1 MTNTSMT
8 TTLQKRLF
16 AAALIFSA
24 FALTFSACKTL
35 PQPLKNGLAYFNTYY
50 NANRLMV
57 ESEDEFFLYDEQQRT
72 TPRIIV
78 IEEPT
83 LMDDKP
89 DDREVPQFIKTLVVK
104 PEKLDKARIW
114 IDSVLIKGSKLLAR
128 HTQSDL
134 IDQTLYLM
142 AKAYFYRSEWHNSQ
156 MKCQELI
163 DNYPYSQLSP
173 DAHLILA
180 ETLLMQT
187 KFSQAEKALLRA
199 IDIAWGQH
207 RYDALSEAF
216 RIQAE
221 LAMHFNNLEEAVK
234 PYRRAIT
241 QADDR
246 VQQSRWQLEIGLL
259 YYRKR
264 QFGDAVKEFTKV
276 LSFAPDALTRF
287 EAELYHAAAL
297 TQLGRFN
304 EAEKAF
310 REVLANRNY
319 AEWRS
324 FSYSEYIAFLRMS
337 NRPGTDSIFALTDTL
352 KFKEAPA
359 TARYRQAL
367 DLFKRHEYD
376 GAQALFAKSLI
387 ETTPT
392 FFHSSLYARLLT
404 DWKTQM
410 PEIANT
416 VKFYTLLRADTAAY
430 TLPAQDSARRTAA
443 NSIYRMGRIHER
455 LGMPDSAKKYYQS
468 AIAICPEADTNRA
481 RYLYAEAALAGL
493 DRRAAK
499 ASAKVVK
506 KSDGGVTDSV
516 EAAKLHLA
524 DSLLKTIVR
533 LYPLTQQGIDARIRL
548 GYTEQFLVD
557 SLADMMQ
564 SADRFRQI
572 KQYTKALQKYNLVSG
587 RYADSKYAPRAVYAQ
602 GWLYERELG
611 KRDSAVYWYSRLVEK
626 YPQSSFAKDVKPSLD
641 ALLEER
647 RLQDSLNAMPKLPI
661 MPGVTTASLQAS
673 TGTVSTESTNATL
686 QADAPLR
693 RRR

>member
-1 MTNTSMT
+1 MTNTSMKP
-8 TTLQKRLF
+8 TLQKRLF
-16 AAALIFSA
+16 SAALILSA

-57 ESEDEFFLYDEQQRT
+57 VSEDEFFLYDEQQRT

-83 LMDDKP
+83 LVDDKP
-89 DDREVPQFIKTLVVK
+89 DDREVPQFIKSLVVK

-114 IDSVLIKGSKLLAR
+114 IDSVLIKGSKLLVR
-128 HTQSDL
+128 HTESEL

-163 DNYPYSQLSP
+163 DNYPYSKLSP

-276 LSFAPDALTRF
+276 LEFAPDALTRF
-287 EAELYHAAAL
+287 EAELYKAASL

-304 EAEKAF
+304 EAEKVF
-310 REVLANRNY
+310 KEVLANRNF

-324 FSYSEYIAFLRMS
+324 FSYSEYIAFLRLS
-337 NRPGTDSIFALTDTL
+337 ARPGIDSIFALTDTL

-367 DLFKRHEYD
+367 DLFKHHEYD
-376 GAQALFAKSLI
+376 GAQSLFSKSLV
-387 ETTPT
+387 ETAPT
-392 FFHSSLYARLLT
+392 YFYGSLYARLLT

-410 PEIANT
+410 PEAVNSI
-416 VKFYTLLRADTAAY
+416 KFYTLLRSDTAAY
-430 TLPAQDSARRTAA
+430 ILPAQDSARRTAA
-443 NSIYRMGRIHER
+443 NSIYRIGRIHER
-455 LGMPDSAKKYYQS
+455 LGMPDSAAKYYQ
-468 AIAICPEADTNRA
+468 AAVTICPDADTNRA
-481 RYLYAEAALAGL
+481 RYLYAEAAVAGL
-493 DRRAAK
+493 DRHAAK
-499 ASAKVVK
+499 ASSKAV
-506 KSDGGVTDSV
+506 SRADGTTDSS
-516 EAAKLHLA
+516 EAAKSRLA

-557 SLADMMQ
+557 SLADIMQ

-572 KQYTKALQKYNLVSG
+572 KQYSKAMQKYNLVAG
-587 RYADSKYAPRAVYAQ
+587 RYADSKYAPRAFYAQ

-641 ALLEER
+641 ALLQER
-647 RLQDSLNAMPKLPI
+647 RLQDSLKSLPKLP
-661 MPGVTTASLQAS
+661 VATSS
-673 TGTVSTESTNATL
+673 TMATL
-686 QADAPLR
+686 QTTSGIASLNTTGATVRTGAPMR
-693 RRR
+693 RRQ

>member
-8 TTLQKRLF
+8 TTIQKRLF
-16 AAALIFSA
+16 AAVLILIA

-35 PQPLKNGLAYFNTYY
+35 PQPVKNGLAYFNTYY

-57 ESEDEFFLYDEQQRT
+57 ESEDEFFFYDEKQRT

-114 IDSVLIKGSKLLAR
+114 IDSVIIKGSKLLVR

-163 DNYPYSQLSP
+163 DNYPYSNLSP
-173 DAHLILA
+173 DAHLVLA

-264 QFGDAVKEFTKV
+264 QFGEAVKEFTKV
-276 LSFAPDALTRF
+276 LAFVPDALTRF
-287 EAELYHAAAL
+287 EAELYRAASL

-310 REVLANRNY
+310 EEVIANRNY

-324 FSYSEYIAFLRMS
+324 FSYSEYITFLRMS
-337 NRPGTDSIFALTDTL
+337 GRAGVDSIFALTDTL

-367 DLFKRHEYD
+367 ALFKQNEYD
-376 GAQALFAKSLI
+376 GAQSLFAKSLV

-392 FFHSSLYARLLT
+392 YFYGSLYARLLT
-404 DWKTQM
+404 DWKTQL
-410 PEIANT
+410 PEVANSIT
-416 VKFYTLLRADTAAY
+416 FYTLLRADSATY
-430 TLPAQDSARRTAA
+430 RLPAQDSARRVAA

-455 LGMPDSAKKYYQS
+455 LGMPDSAKKYYQV
-468 AIAICPEADTNRA
+468 AVAICPDADTNRA

-493 DRRAAK
+493 ERRGTK
-499 ASAKVVK
+499 LVNKPNN
-506 KSDGGVTDSV
+506 KSDSV
-516 EAAKLHLA
+516 ESEKSHHA

-557 SLADMMQ
+557 SLADIMQ

-572 KQYTKALQKYNLVSG
+572 KQYGKALQKYNLVSG

-611 KRDSAVYWYSRLVEK
+611 KRDSAVYWYNRLVEK
-626 YPQSSFAKDVKPSLD
+626 YPQSSFAKDIKPSLD

-647 RLQDSLNAMPKLPI
+647 RMQDSLRAILKLPAI
-661 MPGVTTASLQAS
+661 LGSTTASLQAG
-673 TGTVSTESTNATL
+673 TGTLSTASTNATL
-686 QADAPLR
+686 QVDAPLKR
-693 RRR
+693 RR

>member
-1 MTNTSMT
+1 MTNTLMT
-8 TTLQKRLF
+8 TNPQNRLF
-16 AAALIFSA
+16 VAALILA
-24 FALTFSACKTL
+24 VLALTFSACKTL
-35 PQPLKNGLAYFNTYY
+35 PQPLKNGFAYFNTYY

-57 ESEDEFFLYDEQQRT
+57 ASEDEFFLYDEQQRT

-83 LMDDKP
+83 FVDDKP
-89 DDREVPQFIKTLVVK
+89 DDREVPQFIKTLAIK

-128 HTQSDL
+128 HTESDY

-142 AKAYFYRSEWHNSQ
+142 AKAYFYRSEWYNAQ

-173 DAHLILA
+173 DAHLLLA

-187 KFSQAEKALLRA
+187 KFSLAERALLRA

-234 PYRRAIT
+234 PYRRAIA

-259 YYRKR
+259 YYRKH

-276 LSFAPDALTRF
+276 LDFAPDALTRF
-287 EAELYHAAAL
+287 EAELYRAAAL
-297 TQLGRFN
+297 TQLGRFK
-304 EAEKAF
+304 EAEKGF
-310 REVLANRNY
+310 QEVLTNRNY

-324 FSYSEYIAFLRMS
+324 FSYSEYIAFLRLS
-337 NRPGTDSIFALTDTL
+337 NRPGIDSIFALTDTL

-359 TARYRQAL
+359 AARYRQAL
-367 DLFKRHEYD
+367 DLFKQHEYD
-376 GAQALFAKSLI
+376 GAQTLFTKSLV
-387 ETTPT
+387 ETMPAY
-392 FFHSSLYARLLT
+392 FYGSLYARLLT

-410 PEIANT
+410 PEAANSI
-416 VKFYTLLRADTAAY
+416 KFYTLLRADTTAY
-430 TLPAQDSARRTAA
+430 ALPAQDSARRIAA
-443 NSIYRMGRIHER
+443 NNIYRMGRIHER
-455 LGMPDSAKKYYQS
+455 LGVPDSAAKYYR
-468 AIAICPEADTNRA
+468 AAVAICPEADTNRA
-481 RYLYAEAALAGL
+481 RYLYAEAAIAGL
-493 DRRAAK
+493 DRRASK
-499 ASAKVVK
+499 AVNKPTNGAS
-506 KSDGGVTDSV
+506 DSV
-516 EAAKLHLA
+516 ELAKSHLA
-524 DSLLKTIVR
+524 DSLLKVIVK

-557 SLADMMQ
+557 SLADIMQ

-572 KQYTKALQKYNLVSG
+572 KQYGKALQKYNLIAG

-626 YPQSSFAKDVKPSLD
+626 YPQSPFAKDVKPSLD
-641 ALLEER
+641 GLLADR
-647 RLQDSLNAMPKLPI
+647 RLQDSLKALPKLPAI
-661 MPGVTTASLQAS
+661 SGSTMATLQAS
-673 TGTVSTESTNATL
+673 TGTINTASTNATL
-686 QADAPLR
+686 QTTAPLQR
-693 RRR
+693 RR

>member
-1 MTNTSMT
+1 MTNTSMKP
-8 TTLQKRLF
+8 TLQKRLF
-16 AAALIFSA
+16 SAALILSA

-57 ESEDEFFLYDEQQRT
+57 VSEDEFFLYDEQQRT

-83 LMDDKP
+83 FVDDKP
-89 DDREVPQFIKTLVVK
+89 DDREVPQFIKSLAVK

-114 IDSVLIKGSKLLAR
+114 IDSVLIKGSKLLVR
-128 HTQSDL
+128 HTESEL

-163 DNYPYSQLSP
+163 DNYPYSKLSP

-276 LSFAPDALTRF
+276 LEFAPDALTRF
-287 EAELYHAAAL
+287 EAELYKAASL

-304 EAEKAF
+304 EAEKVF
-310 REVLANRNY
+310 KEVLANRNF

-324 FSYSEYIAFLRMS
+324 FSYSEYIAFLRLS
-337 NRPGTDSIFALTDTL
+337 ARPGIDSIFALTDTL

-367 DLFKRHEYD
+367 DLFKHHEYD
-376 GAQALFAKSLI
+376 GAQSLFSKSLV
-387 ETTPT
+387 ETAPT
-392 FFHSSLYARLLT
+392 YFYGSLYARLLT

-410 PEIANT
+410 PEAVNSI
-416 VKFYTLLRADTAAY
+416 KFYTLLRSDTAAY
-430 TLPAQDSARRTAA
+430 ILPAQDSARRTAA
-443 NSIYRMGRIHER
+443 NSIYRIGRIHER
-455 LGMPDSAKKYYQS
+455 LGMPDSAAKYYQ
-468 AIAICPEADTNRA
+468 AAVTICPDADTNRA
-481 RYLYAEAALAGL
+481 RYLYAEAAVAGL
-493 DRRAAK
+493 DRHAAK
-499 ASAKVVK
+499 ASSKAV
-506 KSDGGVTDSV
+506 SRADGTTDSS
-516 EAAKLHLA
+516 EAAKSRLA

-557 SLADMMQ
+557 SLADIMQ

-572 KQYTKALQKYNLVSG
+572 KQYSKAMQKYNLVAG
-587 RYADSKYAPRAVYAQ
+587 RYADSKYAPRAFYAQ

-641 ALLEER
+641 ALLQER
-647 RLQDSLNAMPKLPI
+647 RLQDSLKSLPKLP
-661 MPGVTTASLQAS
+661 VATSS
-673 TGTVSTESTNATL
+673 TMATL
-686 QADAPLR
+686 QTTSGSTSLSTTGATVQTGAPMR
-693 RRR
+693 RRQ

>member
-1 MTNTSMT
+1 MTNTSMKST
-8 TTLQKRLF
+8 FQKRLF
-16 AAALIFSA
+16 SAALILSA

-57 ESEDEFFLYDEQQRT
+57 VSEDEFFLYDEQQRT

-83 LMDDKP
+83 LLDDKP
-89 DDREVPQFIKTLVVK
+89 DDREVPQFIKSLVVK

-114 IDSVLIKGSKLLAR
+114 IDSVLIKGSKLLVR
-128 HTQSDL
+128 HTESEL

-163 DNYPYSQLSP
+163 DNYPYSKLSP

-221 LAMHFNNLEEAVK
+221 LAMHFSNLEDAVK

-276 LSFAPDALTRF
+276 LEFAPDALTRF
-287 EAELYHAAAL
+287 EAELYKAASLA
-297 TQLGRFN
+297 QLGRFN

-310 REVLANRNY
+310 KEVLANRNF

-324 FSYSEYIAFLRMS
+324 FSYSEYIAFLRLS
-337 NRPGTDSIFALTDTL
+337 TRPGIDSIFALTDTL

-367 DLFKRHEYD
+367 DLFKQHEYD
-376 GAQALFAKSLI
+376 GAQSLFAKSLV
-387 ETTPT
+387 ETAPT
-392 FFHSSLYARLLT
+392 YFYGSLYARLLT

-410 PEIANT
+410 PEAVNSI
-416 VKFYTLLRADTAAY
+416 KFYTLLRSDTAAY
-430 TLPAQDSARRTAA
+430 TLPAQDSARRIAA
-443 NSIYRMGRIHER
+443 NNIYRIGRIHER
-455 LGMPDSAKKYYQS
+455 LGMPDSAARYYQ
-468 AIAICPEADTNRA
+468 AAVAICPDADTNRA
-481 RYLYAEAALAGL
+481 RYLYAEAAVVGL
-493 DRRAAK
+493 DRHAAK
-499 ASAKVVK
+499 ASSKVANRV
-506 KSDGGVTDSV
+506 GGTTDSS
-516 EAAKLHLA
+516 EAAKSRLS

-557 SLADMMQ
+557 SLADIMQ

-572 KQYTKALQKYNLVSG
+572 KQYSKAMQKYNLVAG
-587 RYADSKYAPRAVYAQ
+587 RYADSKYAPRAFYAQ

-626 YPQSSFAKDVKPSLD
+626 YPQSSFAQDVKPSLD
-641 ALLEER
+641 ALLQER
-647 RLQDSLNAMPKLPI
+647 RLQDSLKSLPKLP
-661 MPGVTTASLQAS
+661 VATSS
-673 TGTVSTESTNATL
+673 TMATL
-686 QADAPLR
+686 QTTGGNTSLTTTGATVQTGAPMR
-693 RRR
+693 RRQ

>member
-1 MTNTSMT
+1 MTNTSMKP
-8 TTLQKRLF
+8 TLQKRLF
-16 AAALIFSA
+16 SAALILSA

-57 ESEDEFFLYDEQQRT
+57 VSEDEFFLYDEQQRT

-83 LMDDKP
+83 LVDDKP
-89 DDREVPQFIKTLVVK
+89 DDREVPQFIKSLVVK

-114 IDSVLIKGSKLLAR
+114 IDSVLIKGSKLLVR
-128 HTQSDL
+128 HTESEL

-163 DNYPYSQLSP
+163 DNYPYSKLSP

-276 LSFAPDALTRF
+276 LEFAPDALTRF
-287 EAELYHAAAL
+287 EAELYKAASL

-304 EAEKAF
+304 EAEKVF
-310 REVLANRNY
+310 KEVLANRNF

-324 FSYSEYIAFLRMS
+324 FSYSEYIAFLRLS
-337 NRPGTDSIFALTDTL
+337 ARPGIDSIFALTDTL

-367 DLFKRHEYD
+367 DLFKHHEYD
-376 GAQALFAKSLI
+376 GAQSLFSKSLV
-387 ETTPT
+387 ETAPT
-392 FFHSSLYARLLT
+392 YFYGSLYARLLT

-410 PEIANT
+410 PEAVNSI
-416 VKFYTLLRADTAAY
+416 KFYTLLRSDTAAY
-430 TLPAQDSARRTAA
+430 ILPAQDSARRTAA
-443 NSIYRMGRIHER
+443 NSIYRIGRIHER
-455 LGMPDSAKKYYQS
+455 LGMPDSAAKYYQ
-468 AIAICPEADTNRA
+468 AAVTICPDADTNRA
-481 RYLYAEAALAGL
+481 RYLYAEAAVAGL
-493 DRRAAK
+493 DRHAAK
-499 ASAKVVK
+499 ASSKAV
-506 KSDGGVTDSV
+506 SRADGTTDSS
-516 EAAKLHLA
+516 EAAKSRLA

-557 SLADMMQ
+557 SLADIMQ

-572 KQYTKALQKYNLVSG
+572 KQYSKAMQKYNLVAG
-587 RYADSKYAPRAVYAQ
+587 RYADSKYAPRAFYAQ

-641 ALLEER
+641 ALLQER
-647 RLQDSLNAMPKLPI
+647 RLQDSLKSLPKLP
-661 MPGVTTASLQAS
+661 VATSS
-673 TGTVSTESTNATL
+673 TMATL
-686 QADAPLR
+686 QTTSGSTSLSTTGATVQTGAPMR
-693 RRR
+693 RRQ